1 VKPALVCFGGLVIA
15 ALGLAVGAH
24 AAPPPGHSPRGVPEE
39 IILRGTDSEGNELSL
54 RVPVNIL
61 LAGPVQLQEPG
72 NNANINL
79 NQIGGSSVSSALYD
93 GGNNALKVNCI
104 VGCSAAGSFTDNS
117 AFTTG
122 STSVTNVSGLFNDT
136 ATNLTSGNA
145 GAIRATTD
153 RMLFVNIG
161 KIGGTVPTLTGSS
174 LNVNCTGGCSSS
186 AGFTDNSAFT
196 AGTTTETNVG
206 GVFNDGLSAL
216 SSGNAAAARITPN
229 RGVHVNLRNNSGT
242 EIATSGNPLRIDP
255 TGTTT
260 QPVSGTLTANIGT
273 TNGLALDTSV
283 NGLLLGQGST
293 SSGQKGP
300 LVQCA
305 ATTGAPTDTTADTWP
320 LSCNTS
326 GGLRVDGSGVT
337 QPVSGTVTANAGTG
351 QFNVTC
357 TAANCP
363 VNVSQVAGTALGATA
378 IVNYGST
385 PAAVAVPGVNAF
397 ITNTPAV
404 TLASTTITGT
414 VTVAGAKTNNN
425 AAPGATNIG
434 ALPAIAN
441 AATQGWTEGDQV
453 AESVDLSGRQRVRG
467 TISDNG
473 AAATSDLAGVAPSIY
488 QTDYLNGT
496 AATQGRNGAVTQG
509 TDGLLWTAA
518 LPAMR
523 PASYVASKKFAAS
536 STTDNAVMPGNA
548 TNTVL
553 LTAIK
558 VTCTQTTAGNINVE
572 ILKRSAADTSG
583 TSAAMT
589 AVPDDSNYAAA
600 SSAPLSYTGTGPSVG
615 TAVGDI
621 DNAQI
626 GCMASATA
634 TPNDIYILNRRQK
647 PIVLRGTAQ
656 QVAVNTG
663 NAAISGGNLTVTFE
677 WIETKAITP

>member
-1 VKPALVCFGGLVIA
+1 MLKTAVSRRAKAALVTVALGFALLGGLA
-15 ALGLAVGAH
+15 PGAH
-24 AAPPPGHSPRGVPEE
+24 AAPPPGRSPRSAPEE
-39 IILRGTDSEGNELSL
+39 IILRGTDSEGNELAL

-61 LAGPVQLQEPG
+61 MAQLQQPG
-72 NNANINL
+72 NNASVNL
-79 NQIGGSSVSSALYD
+79 NQIGGSSVSSSLYD
-93 GGNNALKVNCI
+93 SGNNALKVNCI

-161 KIGGTVPTLTGSS
+161 KIGGTVPALTGSS

-206 GVFNDGLSAL
+206 GVFNDGLTAL

-242 EIATSGNPLRIDP
+242 EIATSANPLRIDP

-260 QPVSGTLTANIGT
+260 QPVSGTVTSNIGT

-283 NGLLLGQGST
+283 NGVLNAQAST
-293 SSGQKGP
+293 TSGEKGP

-305 ATTGAPTDTTADTWP
+305 VTTSAPTYTTAQTDP
-320 LSCNTS
+320 LSCNTA

-357 TAANCP
+357 SAANCP
-363 VNVSQVAGTALGATA
+363 MNVAQFGGTN
-378 IVNYGST
+378 V
-385 PAAVAVPGVNAF
+385 V
-397 ITNTPAV
+397 
-404 TLASTTITGT
+404 TGT
-414 VTVAGAKTNNN
+414 GASGAGIPRVTVSNDSSLTGT
-425 AAPGATNIG
+425 
-434 ALPAIAN
+434 
-441 AATQGWTEGDQV
+441 
-453 AESVDLSGRQRVRG
+453 LSN
-467 TISDNG
+467 NG
-473 AAATSDLAGVAPSIY
+473 AAAAGNRIGTLPGIA
-488 QTDYLNGT
+488 QTDYNNGT
-496 AATQGRNGAVTQG
+496 ASTQGRDVAPNVG
-509 TDGLLWTAA
+509 TDGLVWVAS

-558 VTCTQTTAGNINVE
+558 VTCTQTTAGNISVE
-572 ILKRSAADTSG
+572 ILKRSTADSSG

-600 SSAPLSYTGTGPSVG
+600 SSAPLSYTGTGPAAG

-626 GCMASATA
+626 GCMAAATA

-677 WIETKAITP
+677 WIETKTITP

>member
-1 VKPALVCFGGLVIA
+1 MDKTAVKRRVKSALLAHLGGLVA
-15 ALGLAVGAH
+15 ALGFAVGAH
-24 AAPPPGHSPRGVPEE
+24 AAPPRGHSPRAVPEE
-39 IILRGTDSEGNELSL
+39 IVLRGTDSEGNELAL

-61 LAGPVQLQEPG
+61 MPRLGELARPGELARLGGLAQLQEPG
-72 NNANINL
+72 NNAGINL
-79 NQIGGSSVSSALYD
+79 NQIGGGSVSSALYD
-93 GGNNALKVNCI
+93 SGNTALKVNCI

-161 KIGGTVPTLTGSS
+161 KIGGTVPALTGSS

-206 GVFNDGLSAL
+206 GVFNDGLTAL
-216 SSGNAAAARITPN
+216 TSGNAAAARITPN

-242 EIATSGNPLRIDP
+242 EIATSANPLRIDP
-255 TGTTT
+255 TGTT
-260 QPVSGTLTANIGT
+260 
-273 TNGLALDTSV
+273 
-283 NGLLLGQGST
+283 
-293 SSGQKGP
+293 
-300 LVQCA
+300 
-305 ATTGAPTDTTADTWP
+305 
-320 LSCNTS
+320 
-326 GGLRVDGSGVT
+326 T

-351 QFNVTC
+351 QFNVIC

-363 VNVSQVAGTALGATA
+363 MNVAQFGGSAVVTGTGASGAGIPRVTISNDSSLAANQSVNLAQVGGTNTVNGGTAGTLG
-378 IVNYGST
+378 VGGN
-385 PAAVAVPGVNAF
+385 
-397 ITNTPAV
+397 
-404 TLASTTITGT
+404 
-414 VTVAGAKTNNN
+414 
-425 AAPGATNIG
+425 
-434 ALPAIAN
+434 
-441 AATQGWTEGDQV
+441 
-453 AESVDLSGRQRVRG
+453 LS
-467 TISDNG
+467 SNG
-473 AAATSDLAGVAPSIY
+473 AAAGTNRVGTLDGIAQTSY
-488 QTDYLNGT
+488 NNGT
-496 AATQGRNGAVTQG
+496 AATQGRDVAPNVG

-518 LPAMR
+518 LPAIR
-523 PASYVASKKFAAS
+523 PASFVASKKFAAS

-548 TNTVL
+548 SNTVL

-558 VTCTQTTAGNINVE
+558 VTCTQTTAGNISVE
-572 ILKRSAADTSG
+572 ILKRSAADTAG

-589 AVPDDSNYAAA
+589 AVPDDSNYSAAV
-600 SSAPLSYTGTGPSVG
+600 SAPLSYTGTGPSVG
-615 TAVGDI
+615 AAVGDV

-626 GCMASATA
+626 GCMAAATA

-647 PIVLRGTAQ
+647 PIVLRGVAQ

-677 WIETKAITP
+677 WIETATITP

>member
-1 VKPALVCFGGLVIA
+1 MDKTPLNRVMKA
-15 ALGLAVGAH
+15 ALAIALLVGLALGAY
-24 AAPPPGHSPRGVPEE
+24 AAPPPGHAPRAVPEE
-39 IILRGTDSEGNELSL
+39 IVLRGADSEGNELAL

-61 LAGPVQLQEPG
+61 MARLGGLAQLQEPG

-93 GGNNALKVNCI
+93 SGNNALKVNCI

-242 EIATSGNPLRIDP
+242 EIATSSNPLRIDP
-255 TGTTT
+255 TGTT
-260 QPVSGTLTANIGT
+260 
-273 TNGLALDTSV
+273 
-283 NGLLLGQGST
+283 
-293 SSGQKGP
+293 
-300 LVQCA
+300 
-305 ATTGAPTDTTADTWP
+305 
-320 LSCNTS
+320 
-326 GGLRVDGSGVT
+326 T

-357 TAANCP
+357 TAANCS
-363 VNVSQVAGTALGATA
+363 VNVAQIGGNTTSTAASGTQLVGVADGAGNKLTSNSTTTASKFALDENILSILGTAPTTAGFLDIKGADGNVFVRQATA
-378 IVNYGST
+378 ANL
-385 PAAVAVPGVNAF
+385 NA
-397 ITNTPAV
+397 
-404 TLASTTITGT
+404 T
-414 VTVAGAKTNNN
+414 VVGN
-425 AAPGATNIG
+425 
-434 ALPAIAN
+434 
-441 AATQGWTEGDQV
+441 
-453 AESVDLSGRQRVRG
+453 LS
-467 TISDNG
+467 SNG
-473 AAATSDLAGVAPSIY
+473 AAATSNRVGTVDGIA
-488 QTDYLNGT
+488 QTDYNNGT
-496 AATQGRNGAVTQG
+496 AATQGRDAAPNVG
-509 TDGLLWTAA
+509 TDGLVWVAQ

-523 PASYVASKKFAAS
+523 PASYSASTTTTAAAS
-536 STTDNAVMPGNA
+536 PTDVAGLPGNA

-553 LTAIK
+553 VTK
-558 VTCTQTTAGNINVE
+558 VVVSCTQTTAGVITMNLI
-572 ILKRSAADTSG
+572 KRSAADTSG
-583 TSAAMT
+583 TSSNT
-589 AVPDDSNYAAA
+589 TVVPDDSNYSAA
-600 SSAPLSYTGTGPSVG
+600 SSTPLTYTANPTTG
-615 TAVGDI
+615 TAVGNVDTI
-621 DNAQI
+621 QFGA
-626 GCMASATA
+626 MATGTA
-634 TPNDIYILNRRQK
+634 SPNDIYIGNFQQK

-656 QVAVNTG
+656 VLYVNF
-663 NAAISGGNLTVTFE
+663 GGTAHAGLACSTTFR
-677 WIETKAITP
+677 WIETKTITP